1 MKRRTQDAA
10 DTPPPRRGRGFET
23 AGGLLEARIRQAGE
37 KRGLALVRLLGHWA
51 EIAGADIAAA
61 TRPVRLGYGRD
72 GLGATLTLEVE
83 PARAPIIEMRLPVL
97 RERVNAALG
106 HAAVARIRL
115 SQAAGPAT
123 GFAEKP
129 ALWAGAAPA
138 RAADPDRSGA
148 LDARARGSVGEVRDE
163 EFRAALEALAR
174 NVLSRGMQRK
184 EQ

>member
-10 DTPPPRRGRGFET
+10 DTPPPRRGRGFEV

-37 KRGLALVRLLGHWA
+37 KRGLVLMRLLGHWA

-61 TRPVRLGYGRD
+61 TRPARLGYGRD

-97 RERVNAALG
+97 RERINAALG

-115 SQAAGPAT
+115 SQAVAAGA
-123 GFAEKP
+123 GFAEPPARWKP
-129 ALWAGAAPA
+129 AAPVQAGDPA
-138 RAADPDRSGA
+138 RDAALGE
-148 LDARARGSVGEVRDE
+148 RARRSVGEVRDE
-163 EFRAALEALAR
+163 ELRAALEALAR
-174 NVLSRGMQRK
+174 NVLCRGTK
-184 EQ
+184 